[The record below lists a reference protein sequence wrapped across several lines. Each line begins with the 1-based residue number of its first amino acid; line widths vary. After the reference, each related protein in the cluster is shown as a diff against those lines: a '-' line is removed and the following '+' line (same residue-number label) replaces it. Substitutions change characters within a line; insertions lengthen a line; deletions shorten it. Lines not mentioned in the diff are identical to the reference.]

1 MTVRICRRNSKD
13 RPTKT
18 KARQKCRALV
28 FGIIHRMED
37 WLDLNPDPAHVRRE
51 REKARELRKSDWWR
65 ALVAKGVCHYCHRNV
80 GAENLTLDH
89 VVPVSR
95 GGRST
100 RGNCVPC
107 CKECNNA
114 KKSYTPAEQ
123 VLARLF
129 PDDAQPEA

>member
-1 MTVRICRRNSKD
+1 MCGASAKRRASC
-13 RPTKT
+13 
-18 KARQKCRALV
+18 A
-28 FGIIHRMED
+28 
-37 WLDLNPDPAHVRRE
+37 
-51 REKARELRKSDWWR
+51 S
-65 ALVAKGVCHYCHRNV
+65 HYCHRNV

-129 PDDAQPEA
+129 PDEAQPES

>member
-1 MTVRICRRNSKD
+1 
-13 RPTKT
+13 
-18 KARQKCRALV
+18 
-28 FGIIHRMED
+28 MED

-51 REKARELRKSDWWR
+51 REKARELRKTDWWR

-107 CKECNNA
+107 CKECNNT
-114 KKSYTPAEQ
+114 KKSYTHAEQ